1 MFATFWTGISAG
13 QINSLREK
21 NGLRYRTAKGV
32 AKKTEIRVEAIMA
45 FDEGMNLSAE

>member
-1 MFATFWTGISAG
+1 VKGI
-13 QINSLREK
+13 
-21 NGLRYRTAKGV
+21 